1 MTQTKHFDRE
11 CISRLVLVS
20 FTQLNKPYYLHI
32 AFNYLAVI
40 SELHVN
46 PNYNTSKIVL
56 ARSIELKPDFLKV
69 GQKTSSH
76 PLLLDTVIH
85 NSILHADAFTP

>member
-1 MTQTKHFDRE
+1 M
-11 CISRLVLVS
+11 LVS
-20 FTQLNKPYYLHI
+20 YTQPNRSYYLHI
-32 AFNYLAVI
+32 PFSYLAVI
-40 SELHVN
+40 SELDVN
-46 PNYNTSKIVL
+46 PIYNTSKIVL

-85 NSILHADAFTP
+85 NSILHTDAFTP